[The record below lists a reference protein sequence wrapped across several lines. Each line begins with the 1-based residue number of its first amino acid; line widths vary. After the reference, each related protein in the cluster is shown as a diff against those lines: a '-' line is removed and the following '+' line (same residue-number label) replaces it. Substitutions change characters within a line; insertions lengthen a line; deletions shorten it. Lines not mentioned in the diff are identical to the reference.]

1 MNLQNEIK
9 IKNNNFIYIIL
20 GVILSVRV
28 TFIGQ
33 LYLLEVI
40 SVIYFLINFRSLQY
54 FQFFK
59 TFIFLLLLHQIIV
72 IFSDLYNQTQINN
85 FIKGFLSFPILLTSI
100 LFLYNF
106 FKNKF

>member
-40 SVIYFLINFRSLQY
+40 SVIYFLIN
-54 FQFFK
+54 
-59 TFIFLLLLHQIIV
+59 HNN
-72 IFSDLYNQTQINN
+72 LYY
-85 FIKGFLSFPILLTSI
+85 K
-100 LFLYNF
+100 
-106 FKNKF
+106 